1 MDRTVH
7 AALPPSRAVYLR
19 TYGCQMNELDSETIA
34 GLFEQDGWA
43 LTDLEREADFVVF
56 NTCAVRQHAEDRVW
70 GALFALKERAAREPG
85 FGVAVCGCM
94 AQARAAEIAR
104 RCPWVRV
111 VCGTRSFDRLPA
123 LVAEAER
130 EGRTLIDVAT
140 DREPPHGSLPRRRG
154 GRLKGFVA
162 AMRGCGAYCA
172 YCIVP
177 YVRGGE
183 VSRPPGEVVAE
194 VKRLARDGCRELMLL
209 GQNVNRYS
217 SERVS
222 FAGLL
227 RRVGAVEGIL
237 RVRFMTSHPRDFPEE
252 LIDAMAE
259 TPRVCPPLHLPL
271 QSGSDRILSLMNRG
285 YTIAHYRILVERLR
299 ERVPGIAVT
308 TDLIAG
314 FPGETEEDFRD
325 TLQALEE
332 IRFDDAF
339 VFKYSDR
346 EGTRAARMGPKVPPE
361 EIRRRHAAILRLQ
374 GTINAEKHASA
385 AGTEVEVLVEGVSRR
400 NPNRL
405 FGRTAEN
412 RRVVFAGGRGLTE
425 RLVRVIIT
433 DTTPITLIGDVR
445 G

>member
-1 MDRTVH
+1 M
-7 AALPPSRAVYLR
+7 
-19 TYGCQMNELDSETIA
+19 
-34 GLFEQDGWA
+34 
-43 LTDLEREADFVVF
+43 
-56 NTCAVRQHAEDRVW
+56 
-70 GALFALKERAAREPG
+70 
-85 FGVAVCGCM
+85 
-94 AQARAAEIAR
+94 
-104 RCPWVRV
+104 
-111 VCGTRSFDRLPA
+111 
-123 LVAEAER
+123 
-130 EGRTLIDVAT
+130 
-140 DREPPHGSLPRRRG
+140 
-154 GRLKGFVA
+154 
-162 AMRGCGAYCA
+162 
-172 YCIVP
+172 
-177 YVRGGE
+177 
-183 VSRPPGEVVAE
+183 
-194 VKRLARDGCRELMLL
+194 KRLARDGCRELMLL

-259 TPRVCPPLHLPL
+259 TPRVCPHLHLPL

-412 RRVVFAGGRGLTE
+412 RRVVFAGGPNLTG
-425 RLVRVIIT
+425 RLVRVKIS

>member
-1 MDRTVH
+1 MSEETKRSEMAPRKVYIRT
-7 AALPPSRAVYLR
+7 L
-19 TYGCQMNELDSETIA
+19 GCQMNELDTETIA
-34 GLFEQDGWA
+34 GLFERDGWA
-43 LTDLEREADFVVF
+43 LTDFEHEADLVVF

-85 FGVAVCGCM
+85 FGVAVAGCM

-123 LVAEAER
+123 LVAQAER
-130 EGRTLIDVAT
+130 EGGTLIDIAT
-140 DREPPHGSLPRRRG
+140 DGGPHTAGLPRRRG

-162 AMRGCGAYCA
+162 AMRGCDNYCA

-194 VKRLARDGCRELMLL
+194 AGRLAHDGCREVMLL

-217 SERVS
+217 SEGVS

-227 RRVGAVEGIL
+227 RKVGAVEGLL
-237 RVRFMTSHPRDFPEE
+237 RVRFMTSHPRDFSEE
-252 LIDAMAE
+252 LLDAMAE
-259 TPRVCPPLHLPL
+259 TPRVCPHLHLPL

-285 YTIAHYRILVERLR
+285 YTRARYLLLVERLR
-299 ERVPGIAVT
+299 ERMPGIAVT

-314 FPGETEEDFRD
+314 FPGETEED
-325 TLQALEE
+325 LQETIRAMEE

-361 EIRRRHAAILRLQ
+361 EIARRHATLLKLQ
-374 GTINAEKHASA
+374 GGINAEKHAA
-385 AGTEVEVLVEGVSRR
+385 TAGTGVEVLVEGVSRR

-412 RRVVFAGGRGLTE
+412 RRVVFAGEQGLTG
-425 RLVRVIIT
+425 RLVHVIIT
-433 DTTPITLIGDVR
+433 DTTPITLIGEVR